1 MNHNWTRAAAI
12 LGLIGVGLGAF
23 GAHGLEKIATEEQLA
38 WWHTATLYHLLHV
51 APLLVLDGRSE
62 RSGVRLAGRAFLV
75 GIVVFSGTLY
85 AMALGAP
92 RWCGAITPLGG
103 VALMVGWGALA
114 YASTAR
120 TAERAQ

>member
-1 MNHNWTRAAAI
+1 MNQNWTRVAAI

-23 GAHGLEKIATEEQLA
+23 GAHRLKDIASEKQLA
-38 WWHTATLYHLLHV
+38 LWHTATLYHLLHV
-51 APLLVLDGRSE
+51 APLLVLDRGPQRP
-62 RSGVRLAGRAFLV
+62 GLRLAGRAFLV
-75 GIVVFSGTLY
+75 GIGVFSGTLY

-92 RWCGAITPLGG
+92 SRLGAITPLGG

-120 TAERAQ
+120 TADRVQ